1 MKGKPKA
8 STVLNGVHIAF
19 LARRTKAEKQLVEN
33 LTQAGCKVSHETD
46 LKDLLFVVSQA
57 PADALFI
64 DLSYCQSFQDEKD
77 RKVTM
82 IDSLGDEMIVMS
94 NQSDIS
100 DAARWARV
108 FKGYCLATPADA
120 AEAVI
125 LLERVMDAGLLKRR
139 LSRYE
144 TMDSSLEQFGSFI
157 VKSPEMRDVI
167 RLARILTDRDD
178 CILFSG
184 GVGVG
189 KERLARTIHENSK
202 RKHGPF
208 YSINCRSF
216 SGEELALELFGQAD
230 TGKGSTDKTGSLL
243 EQASG
248 GSLFLDEISMIPPS
262 VQGKLER
269 LASKGSFTPANS
281 RASTKSDIRLF
292 SATSQPLDEL
302 VASGGFSEELYFHL
316 SRFVL
321 HLPALHRRVEDIPIL
336 TKTILERMARERGE
350 EPLLVTEETLR
361 LLMDYQWPGNLR
373 ELENVLDFASLVAGK
388 GPIDPKH
395 LPKQFNDDVG
405 SLFVG
410 VTSDELPP
418 MSEIER
424 RYILKVMDAVN
435 GNKVKAAVI
444 LDINRATL
452 HRKLQ
457 IYENMRRTE
466 IA

>member
-1 MKGKPKA
+1 MAVKSKA
-8 STVLNGVHIAF
+8 STALHGVHIAF
-19 LARRTKAEKQLVEN
+19 LARRTKAEKQLVED
-33 LTQAGCKVSHETD
+33 LTQAGCKVTHETD
-46 LKDLLFVVSQA
+46 LKDLMFAVSQA
-57 PADALFI
+57 PANVLFI
-64 DLSYCQSFQDEKD
+64 DLSYCRNFQDEKN
-77 RKVTM
+77 RKVSM
-82 IDSLGDEMIVMS
+82 LDALGNEIIVLS
-94 NQSDIS
+94 SQSDIS
-100 DAARWARV
+100 EAARWAGA
-108 FKGYCLATPADA
+108 FKGYCLAMPAES
-120 AEAVI
+120 AEAEI

-144 TMDSSLEQFGSFI
+144 TSDSSHEQFGSFI

-178 CILFSG
+178 SILFSG
-184 GVGVG
+184 SVGVG
-189 KERLARTIHENSK
+189 KERLARTIHEYGK

-216 SGEELALELFGQAD
+216 SGEELGLELFGQAD
-230 TGKGSTDKTGSLL
+230 ASKGSVDKAGSLI
-243 EQASG
+243 EQANG

-269 LASKGSFTPANS
+269 LLSKGSFTPVNS
-281 RASTKSDIRLF
+281 RASVKADVRIF

-302 VASGGFSEELYFHL
+302 VAQGGFSEDLYFYL

-321 HLPALHRRVEDIPIL
+321 HLPALHRRVEDIPVL
-336 TKTILERMARERGE
+336 TKTMLERMANERGE
-350 EPLLVTEETLR
+350 EPLQVTEETLR

-373 ELENVLDFASLVAGK
+373 ELENVLDFASLVAGE

-395 LPKQFNDDVG
+395 LPKQFHDDMG
-405 SLFVG
+405 SLFG
-410 VTSDELPP
+410 GATSDELPP

-457 IYENMRRTE
+457 IYENMRRSE